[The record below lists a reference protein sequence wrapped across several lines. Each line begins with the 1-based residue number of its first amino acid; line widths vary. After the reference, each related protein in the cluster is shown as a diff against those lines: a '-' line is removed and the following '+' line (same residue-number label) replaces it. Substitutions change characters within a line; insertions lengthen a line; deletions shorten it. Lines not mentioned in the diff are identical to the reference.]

1 MTIFYFTESLGKTKK
16 SPGGLSQLVG
26 VSTASSGACSSS
38 THQKTEDS
46 ARRHIAME
54 LLQTE
59 KNFVDILDVIVK
71 VRNLLLRADLWPTP
85 QNIILNNNSAKL

>member
-1 MTIFYFTESLGKTKK
+1 MKKSK
-16 SPGGLSQLVG
+16 SPGGLSPLVG

-38 THQKTEDS
+38 HQKTEDS

-59 KNFVDILDVIVK
+59 RNFVGILDVIVK
-71 VRNLLLRADLWPTP
+71 VGGCLTGTSVTYDMF
-85 QNIILNNNSAKL
+85 